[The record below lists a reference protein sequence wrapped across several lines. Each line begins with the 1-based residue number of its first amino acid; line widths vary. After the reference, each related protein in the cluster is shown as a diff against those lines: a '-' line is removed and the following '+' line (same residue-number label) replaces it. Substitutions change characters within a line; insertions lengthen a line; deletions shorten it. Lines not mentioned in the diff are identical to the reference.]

1 MAGLPQGAGARL
13 AVIAALIVVALAVAV
28 PTALKNAPREPVSP
42 NTGDARNGVPRGAE
56 SNGPTVFRFYQE
68 NPETL
73 DPPLASDS
81 YSSCVVAQ
89 IYSPLVGLT
98 SDLEPTPQVAESW
111 TISNDGKTYVFHLRS
126 GVKFHHGREV
136 TARDFEY
143 SITRVFRE
151 PFRSE
156 GFASGYLDAI
166 LGAKEFMAG
175 KAKSIRGI
183 RVLDDRTLEISLT
196 RPYSSLL
203 TALALDQ
210 TSAIP
215 REIMESKGKDA
226 MESHPIG
233 TGPFRFVRR
242 EGKHAVVLEANPNYF
257 LGRPSIDTLVFYS
270 PHGDVT
276 GLGADALL
284 EGRATLSQL
293 PSNRIEEFR
302 ARPGLAVLRWN
313 DLSLAFLGMNTTVPP
328 FNDAR
333 VRQAV
338 ALAIDRQGMLN
349 RRPEG
354 KSLATGILPP
364 GIPGYAPAQK
374 TYPRDVRTAKALLAQ
389 AGYGPGHPLP
399 QITMYRASSN
409 SEMRGVDSLMVQSLR
424 EAGINV
430 RMRYEPWSV
439 LDDVITKSRT
449 ATMFALAWVA
459 DIPDPDTFLRALF
472 YSTSSTNYFQFKNA
486 GVDSLLDLAQS
497 AGDATQRLAAYRKA
511 EEAILRAA
519 PFVPLTHTAS
529 FIGLR
534 DDVTGLE
541 MNPLGISTLAI
552 EKLHIGDPGN
562 DADGRSASR

>member
-1 MAGLPQGAGARL
+1 MPGLPQGAGARL
-13 AVIAALIVVALAVAV
+13 AIIAALIVVALAVAV
-28 PTALKNAPREPVSP
+28 PTALRNAPRDPDP
-42 NTGDARNGVPRGAE
+42 QKTGDAGNGAAGGGARG
-56 SNGPTVFRFYQE
+56 GPTVFRFYQE
-68 NPETL
+68 NPENL

-98 SDLEPTPQVAESW
+98 SDLEPTPQLAESW
-111 TISNDGKTYVFHLRS
+111 TISNDGKTYVFRIRP

-143 SITRVFRE
+143 SLTRVFRE

-166 LGAKEFMAG
+166 LGAKEFMDG
-175 KAKSIRGI
+175 RAKTVRGI
-183 RVLDDRTLEISLT
+183 RVIDDHTLEISLT

-210 TSAIP
+210 TSAVP
-215 REIMESKGKDA
+215 REIMESKGAQA
-226 MESHPIG
+226 MERHPIG

-242 EGKHAVVLEANPNYF
+242 EGRNAVVLEANPNYF
-257 LGRPSIDTLVFYS
+257 LGRPSIDTLVFFS

-276 GLGADALL
+276 ALGADALL

-293 PSNRIEEFR
+293 PSTRIEEFR
-302 ARPGLAVLRWN
+302 ARPGVAVLRWN
-313 DLSLAFLGMNTTVPP
+313 DLSLAFIGMNASAPP
-328 FNDAR
+328 FTDAR

-338 ALAIDRQGMLN
+338 ALAIDRVAMLN

-354 KSLATGILPP
+354 KSLAAGILPP

-374 TYPRDVRTAKALLAQ
+374 TYPRDVRAAKALLAQ
-389 AGYGPGHPLP
+389 AGYGPGNPLP
-399 QITMYRASSN
+399 QITMYRALSN
-409 SEMRGVDSLMVQSLR
+409 ADLRGVDSVMVRSLR

-430 RMRYEPWSV
+430 RMRYEPWAV
-439 LDDVITKSRT
+439 LDEMITNKT
-449 ATMFALAWVA
+449 AAMFGLAWVA

-472 YSTSSTNYFQFKNA
+472 YSKSSTNYFKFKDA
-486 GVDSLLDLAQS
+486 TIDSLLDVAQS
-497 AGDATQRLAAYRKA
+497 TGDPTLRLAVYRKA

-552 EKLHIGDPGN
+552 EKLHLGDPGN
-562 DADGRSASR
+562 HADGRSVSR